1 MAGSSEQEKAYKKNY
16 NYISS
21 INPNVRNRFDVYAHA
36 YSAPQMESNLRE
48 LFSNYRNIINSRAD
62 QQTSDAQ
69 QAAVQS
75 LASRG
80 ITGGSIITDSL
91 SDIANKV
98 NNARLD
104 SLASLSQNEAASK
117 NDLMRYIN
125 ELNLRTTQAAQDVDF
140 KNIANLFA
148 KYGLLNQ
155 ATGGLN
161 DDTWLDDILAVGN
174 TFAKIYGAVK
184 GGSPSINKY

>member
-16 NYISS
+16 DYISS
-21 INPNVRNRFDVYAHA
+21 INPNVRNRFDGYTHA
-36 YSAPQMESNLRE
+36 YSAPHMESNLRE

-62 QQTSDAQ
+62 QQTSDTQ
-69 QAAVQS
+69 QGAVQS

-98 NNARLD
+98 NKARLD
-104 SLASLSQNEAASK
+104 SLASLSQNEAASI

-140 KNIANLFA
+140 KNLANLFA

-155 ATGGLN
+155 ATGGLS
-161 DDTWLDDILAVGN
+161 DDTWLDDVLAVGN
-174 TFAKIYGAVK
+174 TTAKLIASSK
-184 GGSPSINKY
+184 GVPING